1 MSIWPRY
8 DCLTDEER
16 VYVEELHRAPLDYTT
31 RQVYADWLEDHDRP
45 EDADFQRGLTPNRI
59 GAAERYLRDYHSRLT
74 RAHVYGY
81 PPANEEPDRDDSD
94 YEPVFSFE
102 ELLAGA
108 HEHLEGGWGLTLPFD
123 TPDFVFEETERFWE
137 HFAAYTGRR
146 IKPDDGEGW
155 RYGRGPGRFLSCS
168 C

>member
-45 EDADFQRGLTPNRI
+45 EDADFQRAITSEVWCTAETYLHNYHERLSYARAYNYPPGDPGLDP
-59 GAAERYLRDYHSRLT
+59 RDYQ
-74 RAHVYGY
+74 
-81 PPANEEPDRDDSD
+81 PP
-94 YEPVFSFE
+94 FTFE
-102 ELLAGA
+102 EMLAGA
-108 HEHLEGGWGLTLPFD
+108 HKHLDGGWGPTLPFD
-123 TPDFVFEETERFWE
+123 TPDFVYEEVDLFWS
-137 HFAAYTGRR
+137 HFATYTGRR
-146 IKPDDGEGW
+146 IKAIDGRGS
-155 RYGRGPGRFLSCS
+155 GLGPGRFLSCS